1 MGTAMAQAAGVC
13 LEEIPHAQGT
23 ELAVRGRFTNSYG
36 LEWNEVTEQGRRTF
50 ADLREAT
57 EFGAEG
63 VAILLIKEE
72 TDYTTIER
80 AAIGTRIDRWLGHES
95 DAPDFQRRARL
106 ETSGILRGSDAD
118 IRGETAREN
127 GPAFPVRQPAARI
140 CRGRGVQPSISRGW
154 WSMNNRTNHH
164 QQAMD
169 LVEAAILERMRG
181 NLARTEELYAQ
192 ALDLEL
198 AAIRDM
204 EERNDQSE
212 PTWSVLHRSAGWMA
226 LNSHQL
232 RRAEQLAA
240 KGLAGDPH
248 PEIAEELRNLLEQ
261 INANRH
267 GGYPTVSN
275 EPGNRP
281 STDTPASE
289 SPIGLADDNRSG
301 PFIESSAPVE
311 ILGVLC
317 YADSINNNV
326 IRIVEDSGKDR
337 AVLVPEGMMNDI
349 VRPNWGKRVRIT
361 GTQIEGEI
369 TLQRILPDDGDSL

>member
-1 MGTAMAQAAGVC
+1 
-13 LEEIPHAQGT
+13 
-23 ELAVRGRFTNSYG
+23 
-36 LEWNEVTEQGRRTF
+36 
-50 ADLREAT
+50 
-57 EFGAEG
+57 
-63 VAILLIKEE
+63 
-72 TDYTTIER
+72 
-80 AAIGTRIDRWLGHES
+80 
-95 DAPDFQRRARL
+95 
-106 ETSGILRGSDAD
+106 
-118 IRGETAREN
+118 
-127 GPAFPVRQPAARI
+127 
-140 CRGRGVQPSISRGW
+140 
-154 WSMNNRTNHH
+154 MNNRTNHH

-181 NLARTEELYAQ
+181 NPARTEELYAQ

-198 AAIRDM
+198 AAIREM

-248 PEIAEELRNLLEQ
+248 PEIAEELRDLLEQ

-311 ILGVLC
+311 ILGVLG

-361 GTQIEGEI
+361 GTQIKGEI